1 MEYTIEGG
9 QLPVLTVTL
18 NRGETLITEAGAM
31 SWMSPNMAMTTT
43 GGGLGKVMGRLFSGE
58 SLFLNEYTPEGGPG
72 TIALTNA
79 LPGSILAIDIT
90 PTQGFI
96 AQKSSFLAAQ
106 KGIDLSIYFQRKI
119 GAGIFGGE
127 GFIMQ
132 KLTGN
137 GKAFIEIDGSLTI
150 KELRAGEKLVVS
162 TGYIA
167 GMDATVTMD
176 IQMIKGAKN
185 MLFGGEGLFNTVVTG
200 PGKVYLQST
209 PFFELL
215 KRIPHKN

>member
-1 MEYTIEGG
+1 
-9 QLPVLTVTL
+9 
-18 NRGETLITEAGAM
+18 
-31 SWMSPNMAMTTT
+31 MTTK
-43 GGGLGKVMGRLFSGE
+43 GGGFGKVMGRLFSGE
-58 SLFLNEYTPEGGPG
+58 SLFLNEFTPEGASG

-106 KGIDLSIYFQRKI
+106 KGVDLSIYFQRKI
-119 GAGIFGGE
+119 GSGFFGGE

-137 GKAFIEIDGSLTI
+137 GKAFIEIDGSLTV

-167 GMDATVTMD
+167 GMDASVTMD
-176 IQMIKGAKN
+176 IQMVKGAKN
-185 MLFGGEGLFNTVVTG
+185 MFFGGEGLFNTVVTG

-215 KRIPHKN
+215 KRIPHKS

>member
-1 MEYTIEGG
+1 MEYTIDGG
-9 QLPVLTVTL
+9 QLPVLTITL

-31 SWMSPNMAMTTT
+31 SWMSPNMVMTTK
-43 GGGLGKVMGRLFSGE
+43 GGGFGKVMGRLFSGE
-58 SLFLNEYTPEGGPG
+58 SLFLNEFTPEGSAG

-106 KGIDLSIYFQRKI
+106 KGVDLSIYFQRKI
-119 GAGIFGGE
+119 GSGFFGGE

-137 GKAFIEIDGSLTI
+137 GKAFIEIDGSLTV

-176 IQMIKGAKN
+176 IQMVKGAKN
-185 MLFGGEGLFNTVVTG
+185 MFFGGEGLFNTVVTG

-215 KRIPHKN
+215 KRIPHKS